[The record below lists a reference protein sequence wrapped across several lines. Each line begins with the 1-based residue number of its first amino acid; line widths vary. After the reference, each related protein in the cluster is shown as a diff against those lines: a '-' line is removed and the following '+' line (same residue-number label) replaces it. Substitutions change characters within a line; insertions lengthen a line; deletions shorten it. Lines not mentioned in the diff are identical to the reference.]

1 MTVTVVHSCTHTR
14 EIEVPGIRRAREM
27 KRWMATVKCPVCRE
41 AGK

>member
-14 EIEVPGIRRAREM
+14 EIEVSGIRLARQT
-27 KRWMATVKCPVCRE
+27 KRWMASVKCPACRE